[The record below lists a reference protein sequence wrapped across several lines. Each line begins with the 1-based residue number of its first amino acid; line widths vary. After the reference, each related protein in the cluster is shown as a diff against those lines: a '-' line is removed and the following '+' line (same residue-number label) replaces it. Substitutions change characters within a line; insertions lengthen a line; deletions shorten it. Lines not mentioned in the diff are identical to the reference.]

1 MKEKYD
7 LIFVTHLPAF
17 YKVNLY
23 NEICKSKKIFV
34 IFISLSTQFKRSN
47 DFISI
52 EKANFPYKTLSEG
65 FLERRSIIKNILKL
79 ENIYRKIEANEIILP
94 GWDLI
99 ESWYL
104 IFRTIKCR
112 ISLVVEST
120 IHESKTTGLKG
131 LIKKL
136 FLFRINKVYAAGES
150 HFDLIDNLKYRGTV
164 VVTNGVG
171 LINKT
176 NAEKRKKNSVLRSLI
191 YVGRLSSEKNLAEVI
206 AIINEYSWLQLN
218 IYGSGPD
225 EIILKSKSK
234 QNINFHGEISN
245 SELPKILA
253 LSDYLILPSKVEP
266 WGLVIDE
273 ALHFGTPVLVSSA
286 CGSRQLVKPGYSGY
300 VFDILNFRSEFI
312 GFIENYNQLYLPP
325 CHSFLEQADQVSA
338 FL

>member
-34 IFISLSTQFKRSN
+34 IFISSKTEFKRSN
-47 DFISI
+47 DFTTI

-65 FLERRSIIKNILKL
+65 FLEKRSIFKNILRL
-79 ENIYRKIEANEIILP
+79 ENIYRKIEAKEIILP

-104 IFRTIKCR
+104 IFRTFKYKNA
-112 ISLVVEST
+112 LVVEST
-120 IHESKTTGLKG
+120 IHESKITGLKG

-136 FLFRINKVYAAGES
+136 FLFRINKVYAAGKS
-150 HFDLIDNLKYRGTV
+150 HFDLIKNLNYQGEI

-171 LINKT
+171 LINKN
-176 NAEKRKKNSVLRSLI
+176 NAEKRKKHGVLKNLI

-218 IYGSGPD
+218 IYGTGPD
-225 EIILKSKSK
+225 EAILKSKSK
-234 QNINFHGEISN
+234 QNIYFHGEIPN

-253 LSDYLILPSKVEP
+253 LNDYLILPSKAEP

-273 ALHFGTPVLVSSA
+273 SLNFGTPVLVSSA
-286 CGSRQLVKPGYSGY
+286 CGGRQLVKPGYNGY

-312 GFIENYNQLYLPP
+312 SFIENYNQLYLPP
-325 CHSFLEQADQVSA
+325 CHSFLEQTDQVSA
-338 FL
+338 F